1 MVIRSNLYRCLSSF
15 LAVALLTL
23 VGCNGSSSSGG
34 MGTLSLSIADTP
46 VDGATSVIVTFTG
59 VEIQPAGEGED
70 QQDNMDMGG
79 MGDMGDS
86 DSDDM
91 SSNDKPLEFNFASPR
106 QIDLMQQQGGSSA
119 SILSGVSLPAGHY
132 AWIRLKVDAS
142 QSSITLT
149 DGSVHPLT
157 IPSGDETGLKL
168 VHGFT
173 VAAGGTVDFT
183 IDFDLRESIILAN
196 GKYILKPVL
205 RIMDNLDTGRIHGSI
220 ANTLTI
226 GTLAI
231 TDPACMPAAYVFA
244 GANVTPVDINPTA
257 TVQPAATATVRLD
270 DDSGQYVYTA
280 GFLAPGDYTV
290 ALTCAGTD
298 NPAAVDALI
307 FTAAKNATVTSDSVT
322 EVDFP

>member
-1 MVIRSNLYRCLSSF
+1 
-15 LAVALLTL
+15 
-23 VGCNGSSSSGG
+23 

-79 MGDMGDS
+79 MGDMGGS
-86 DSDDM
+86 GSDDM
-91 SSNDKPLEFNFASPR
+91 SGNDKPLEFNFASPR

-119 SILSGVSLPAGHY
+119 AILSGVSLPAGRY
-132 AWIRLKVDAS
+132 AWIRLKVDPS
-142 QSSITLT
+142 QSTITLS
-149 DGSVHPLT
+149 DGSVHTLT
-157 IPSGDETGLKL
+157 IPSGDESGLKL

-173 VAAGGTVDFT
+173 VAAGGAVDFT

-205 RIMDNLDTGRIHGSI
+205 RIMDGLDTGRIHGTMT
-220 ANTLTI
+220 NTLMI
-226 GTLAI
+226 GTLVI
-231 TDPACMPAAYVFA
+231 TDPACMPAAYIYA

-257 TVQPAATATVRLD
+257 TVQPVATATVKLD

-290 ALTCAGTD
+290 ALACAASD
-298 NPAAVDALI
+298 NPATVDALS
-307 FTAAKNATVTSDSVT
+307 FTAAKNATVQSDMTT

>member
-1 MVIRSNLYRCLSSF
+1 
-15 LAVALLTL
+15 
-23 VGCNGSSSSGG
+23 

-79 MGDMGDS
+79 MGDMGGS
-86 DSDDM
+86 GSDDM
-91 SSNDKPLEFNFASPR
+91 SGNDKPLELNFASPR

-119 SILSGVSLPAGHY
+119 AILSGVSLPAGRY
-132 AWIRLKVDAS
+132 AWIRLKVDPS
-142 QSSITLT
+142 QSTITLS
-149 DGSVHPLT
+149 DGSVHTLT
-157 IPSGDETGLKL
+157 IPSGDESGLKL

-173 VAAGGTVDFT
+173 VAAGGAVDFT

-205 RIMDNLDTGRIHGSI
+205 RILDGLDTGRIHGTMT
-220 ANTLTI
+220 NTLMI
-226 GTLAI
+226 GI
-231 TDPACMPAAYVFA
+231 YA

-257 TVQPAATATVRLD
+257 TVQPVATATVKLD

-290 ALTCAGTD
+290 ALACAASD
-298 NPAAVDALI
+298 NPAAVDALS
-307 FTAAKNATVTSDSVT
+307 FTAAKNATVQSDMTT